1 CLAEISLDVDADQ
14 DGVVEKNNANKL
26 ILALCIPEGS
36 YSELCVMCCEQASW
50 KWGPEGHGAILL
62 VNCDSDSGKR
72 PDNQKSFIGTLE
84 DLKDMSQMVLRT
96 AGPKELPKGH
106 TLKLH
111 MLAHDAEAAQVF
123 TKRFSH
129 EQGSGKLSM
138 EIIFTEEM
146 TFFVSG
152 LKFADIDFSGLVRIH
167 VSLLQPGIPET
178 PIFTDTVQFKMAPW
192 IMTPNVQAP
201 LKVYVCSTPD
211 NAQFIDGMKK
221 LVQEVGVEMQIITN
235 EVNRGDRW
243 IQDEMEFGYIQAPHQ
258 SCPVVFDSPRDRDL
272 DNFPYNELMGPD
284 FGYVTFKPPRDE
296 VNSLESFG
304 NLEVSPPVTVKGKS
318 YPLGRIII
326 GGAFPFQTD
335 GRNMSSATRNF
346 LRAQVVQEPIV
357 LFSDWL
363 RVGHVDEF
371 FTFVPAKDRKGFR
384 LLLASPH
391 AAYKLL
397 HGLQETGHGQAK
409 FFEGQLVSLNN
420 DYYQRCIDWNRDR
433 LKNELE
439 LDEEDIVDIP
449 LLYKPKEKGAIMSKG
464 AVSYYPDS
472 VNMIVLWNNLG
483 IAKPF
488 GPKVNGQCAI
498 EKEVTMLLEPLGLK
512 CNFINDFVPYYEN
525 EGDVHCGS
533 NVRRR
538 AFNLKWWEMEM

>member
-1 CLAEISLDVDADQ
+1 MAAELRLTAVGKSTFIWTKQSTLLVITTSVCLAEISLDVDADQ
-14 DGVVEKNNANKL
+14 DGVVEKNNPNK
-26 ILALCIPEGS
+26 
-36 YSELCVMCCEQASW
+36 ASW
-50 KWGPEGHGAILL
+50 KWGPKGHGAILL

-72 PDNQKSFIGTLE
+72 PDNQKSFIGRLE

-96 AGPKELPKGH
+96 AGPTELPTGH

-111 MLAHDAEAAQVF
+111 MSAHDAEAAQVF

-129 EQGSGKLSM
+129 EQDGDYPLILAAGKLSM
-138 EIIFTEEM
+138 EIIFTKEM
-146 TFFVSG
+146 TFYVSG

-167 VSLLQPGIPET
+167 VSLLHA
-178 PIFTDTVQFKMAPW
+178 VQNGPW

-201 LKVYVCSTPD
+201 LKVYGCRYEFLFVCLFYLINLITPK
-211 NAQFIDGMKK
+211 I
-221 LVQEVGVEMQIITN
+221 
-235 EVNRGDRW
+235 NRGDRW

-258 SCPVVFDSPRDRDL
+258 SFPVVFDSPRDRDL

-318 YPLGRIII
+318 YPLGRIVI

-335 GRNMSSATRNF
+335 GRKMSSATRNF

-371 FTFVPAKDRKGFR
+371 LSFVPAKDRKGFR

-397 HGLQETGHGQAK
+397 QGLQETGHGQAK
-409 FFEGQLVSLNN
+409 FFEGQLKVTVDELLADKDLHDKN
-420 DYYQRCIDWNRDR
+420 DYYQRCIDWNRDH

-449 LLYKPKEKGAIMSKG
+449 LLYKSKEKG
-464 AVSYYPDS
+464 
-472 VNMIVLWNNLG
+472 VNMIVLWRNLG

-498 EKEVTMLLEPLGLK
+498 EKEVTRLLEPLGLK

-538 AFNLKWWEMEM
+538 AFKLKWWEMEM